1 MAVGSINKLKTYAA
15 GEFHEVLHRVH
26 ALLCVL
32 HGLGGAVGLVHVL
45 EVVVPIAVLEAV
57 VLLLQNTAT
66 AALVVVVVGV
76 VVKLQ
81 SACGAGGDDGGLLHE
96 LHAGR

>member
-57 VLLLQNTAT
+57 VLLLKNTAT
-66 AALVVVVVGV
+66 AALVVVVGVG
-76 VVKLQ
+76 VKLQ
-81 SACGAGGDDGGLLHE
+81 SACGAGVDDGGLLHE

>member
-57 VLLLQNTAT
+57 VLLLKNTAT
-66 AALVVVVVGV
+66 AALVVVGVG
-76 VVKLQ
+76 VKLQ
-81 SACGAGGDDGGLLHE
+81 SACGAGVDDGGLLHE